1 MQIRK
6 IVLYNSNGEVRE
18 LTFELGKVNIIT
30 GESKTGKTALIEI
43 INYCLGSKNCKIPK
57 GFIRRNVMW
66 FSLILSFKKEEIFVA
81 RINPDKINK
90 KTTLEIY
97 YSIGVSI
104 NEIPSIQELTPNSN
118 IDLLHRVL
126 EGKLGINEYINKPE
140 KKTRDNL
147 SVTFSHS
154 RRYCFQPQDLIA
166 QKSSLFFNQNS
177 EDGSYVKQSIIDTL
191 PYFLGAVREDTLIIE
206 QEIAIVKKDL
216 RRLYRE
222 LRAAEN
228 VKENG
233 IARLFE
239 LVEEAKE
246 VELIDPFEEYVDEE
260 AVINSLNRILD
271 WNYIDN
277 SSSGNNDVLNNL
289 VRVRRDIKEELE
301 RVKVELY
308 AAKSFAEEARGYGKE
323 IKEQEQRL
331 KSIGLYKE
339 VDNGKFWNS
348 LIGVEVDYIPPTIE
362 NINKALSQLR
372 ENLETTTKEKPKLRN
387 HINKLEEQKSNRI
400 NDLKLVS
407 SKINAIYKEQEE
419 AKKIRDLNI
428 RKGKVLGIVSLFLES
443 LDLTKDFSQVRKNI
457 YEKESKLEE
466 LQKLV
471 SKEEKEER
479 MAAILNKINL
489 QMSNWSNSLDIEY
502 QGAPIRFDAK
512 RLTLYADTDEKS
524 IPLSQMGSGA
534 NWVSYHLLI
543 HFGLHKH
550 FIQAKR
556 PVPRFLLLD
565 QPSQVYYP
573 PEKDDAYRGTLPS
586 SDEIAVKQMFDFMLN
601 TVESLENKL
610 QVIVTDHARLK
621 YPEFESSI
629 IEIWRDGVKLVPL
642 DWEIKEE
649 NNTTGNNV

>member
-6 IVLYNSNGEVRE
+6 IILYNSNGEIRE

-43 INYCLGSKNCKIPK
+43 INYCLGSKNCKIPE

-66 FSLILSFKKEEIFVA
+66 FGLILSFKEEEVFVA

-90 KTTLEIY
+90 KTTSEIY
-97 YSIGVSI
+97 YSIGGAIDKIPSI
-104 NEIPSIQELTPNSN
+104 NELRANSN

-126 EGKLGINEYINKPE
+126 EGKLGINEYINKPD

-154 RRYCFQPQDLIA
+154 RLYCFQPQDLIA
-166 QKSSLFFNQNS
+166 QKNSLFFNQNS
-177 EDGSYVKQSIIDTL
+177 ENGGFVKQSIIDTL
-191 PYFLGAVREDTLIIE
+191 PYFLGAVREDTLLIE
-206 QEIAIVKKDL
+206 QEIALVKKDL
-216 RRLYRE
+216 RRLHRE

-228 VKENG
+228 IKEKG
-233 IARLFE
+233 VARLFE
-239 LVEEAKE
+239 LIEEAKE
-246 VELIDPFEEYVDEE
+246 VELIDPFEKYEDEE
-260 AVINSLNRILD
+260 SAINSLNKILD
-271 WNYIDN
+271 WDYDDN
-277 SSSGNNDVLNNL
+277 SFSGNNEVLNNL
-289 VRVRRDIKEELE
+289 VRLRREVKEELE

-308 AAKSFAEEARGYGKE
+308 AVKSFADEAKGYGKE
-323 IKEQEQRL
+323 VKEQEQRL

-339 VDNGKFWNS
+339 TDNGKLWNS

-362 NINKALSQLR
+362 NINKALIELKG
-372 ENLETTTKEKPKLRN
+372 NLETTTKEKPKLRN
-387 HINKLEEQKSNRI
+387 HINKLEEQKSKKVE
-400 NDLKLVS
+400 DLQLIS

-419 AKKIRDLNI
+419 AEKIRDLNI
-428 RKGKVLGIVSLFLES
+428 RRGKVLGRVSLFLES
-443 LDLTKDFSQVRKNI
+443 LDLTKDFSAVRRSI
-457 YEKESKLEE
+457 SIKELKLEE
-466 LQKLV
+466 LLETV

-479 MAAILNKINL
+479 MAAILNKVNL

-550 FIQAKR
+550 FVQANR
-556 PVPRFLLLD
+556 PVPRFLLFD

-573 PEKDDAYRGTLPS
+573 PEKDEAYKGRLPS

-601 TVESLENKL
+601 TVKSLENNL
-610 QVIVTDHARLK
+610 QVIVTDHARLN
-621 YPEFESSI
+621 YPEFDSSI
-629 IEIWRDGVKLVPL
+629 IEIWRDGIKLVPL
-642 DWEIKEE
+642 DWANDEDE
-649 NNTTGNNV
+649 NTASNMR